1 MSLGSPI
8 FLFAEFNNFMAQDCC
23 KLIFL
28 QDPEDQKS
36 LVRLPCFKDSGRIS
50 VNNFVELVPCAEI
63 RMDHLQ

>member
-1 MSLGSPI
+1 
-8 FLFAEFNNFMAQDCC
+8 MAQDCC